1 MGCVARWS
9 VDVVLYGGPVA
20 MRWGNPGCVAEVGA
34 GVIPKP
40 SSGGV
45 VTGVS
50 VSVWNAPISGP
61 LSKSHSRSISRSLA
75 KQRRLEFGNVVSNE

>member
-1 MGCVARWS
+1 MECVARRS
-9 VDVVLYGGPVA
+9 IDIVLHGGSTA
-20 MRWGNPGCVAEVGA
+20 MCWGNPGFTAKVGA

-50 VSVWNAPISGP
+50 VSVWNAKRHFLERPSVGP
-61 LSKSHSRSISRSLA
+61 DP
-75 KQRRLEFGNVVSNE
+75 

>member
-1 MGCVARWS
+1 M
-9 VDVVLYGGPVA
+9 L
-20 MRWGNPGCVAEVGA
+20 WGNPGCVAEVGA

-50 VSVWNAPISGP
+50 VSVWNAKRHFLERPISGNLWSP
-61 LSKSHSRSISRSLA
+61 LRHLSHQLRLVLQFTLVLSETSLFPSD
-75 KQRRLEFGNVVSNE
+75 R

>member
-1 MGCVARWS
+1 MGCVTRWS
-9 VDVVLYGGPVA
+9 IVVVLYGGSVA
-20 MRWGNPGCVAEVGA
+20 VCWGNPGFTAEVGA

-50 VSVWNAPISGP
+50 V
-61 LSKSHSRSISRSLA
+61 
-75 KQRRLEFGNVVSNE
+75 NV

>member
-34 GVIPKP
+34 VVIPKP

-50 VSVWNAPISGP
+50 VSVWNAKRHFLERPISGNLWSP
-61 LSKSHSRSISRSLA
+61 LRHLTT
-75 KQRRLEFGNVVSNE
+75 N